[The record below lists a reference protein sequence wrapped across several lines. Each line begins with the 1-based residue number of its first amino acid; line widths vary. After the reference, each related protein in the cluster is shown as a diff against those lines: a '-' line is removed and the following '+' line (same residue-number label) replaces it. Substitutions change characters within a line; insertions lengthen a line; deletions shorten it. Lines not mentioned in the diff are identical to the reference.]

1 MGMQE
6 ERPVFALPMTKRE
19 EEKKKKTTMVERKK
33 VSSDTG

>member
-19 EEKKKKTTMVERKK
+19 EKKKKTTTVEIKK

>member
-6 ERPVFALPMTKRE
+6 ERPVFALPMTKKK
-19 EEKKKKTTMVERKK
+19 KKKKTTTVERKK

>member
-19 EEKKKKTTMVERKK
+19 EKKKKTTTVERKK